1 MKFKNA
7 LKQYL
12 ETFLSQKF
20 NNPFEARIASAK
32 LCKDLFNL
40 KNFDLRG
47 TENLPSKPGVVFI
60 YNHISNNENYTFKD
74 NFQIT
79 LDSHFISS
87 IISYNY
93 HGTPGIRVIR
103 HALPSEKIHN
113 DYYNKFDYIRVHSK
127 DYIPKKVS
135 KKELKESKEE
145 FYEKSKLVLSNKE
158 NLIVTPEGRSSTTDE
173 SPTDFKAGIFRMI
186 IRSGL
191 DPFIVPLVMA
201 NFDKNHFE
209 TVYRCEIKK
218 PFRLSEIISD
228 FNNRSQL
235 DNFLKSIN
243 NKYPKWVDN
252 LIMTKIGYQDEINA
266 LVKKKGSCINKKDL
280 IVFLGSSTFR
290 LWENLSSDFKP
301 YNVINFGFGGAYIK
315 DCLDYFNILFSKI
328 SPAIIVLY
336 VGGNDLSLGFTA
348 EKINELN
355 NELISK
361 IKVKFPNTYIYSV
374 SIKPSR
380 HRIDQMDKIIRLNQ
394 LIQRSLKKDNKTF
407 FIDIFDSFLN
417 PDGSIIDEYFLI
429 DKLHLSQGG
438 YNIWKKEIYNAIQNK
453 ILS

>member
-1 MKFKNA
+1 MNFKNS

-12 ETFLSQKF
+12 ETILSQKF
-20 NNPFEARIASAK
+20 NNPLEARIVSAK

-40 KNFDLRG
+40 KRFDLRG

-93 HGTPGIRVIR
+93 YATPGIRVIR
-103 HALPSEKIHN
+103 NALPSEKIHN
-113 DYYNKFDYIRVHSK
+113 DYYNKFDYIRVYSK
-127 DYIPKKVS
+127 DYIPEKVS
-135 KKELKESKEE
+135 KKELKKSKEE
-145 FYEKSKLVLSNKE
+145 FYDKSKLVLLNRE
-158 NLIVTPEGRSSTTDE
+158 NLILTPEGRSSITDE

-235 DNFLKSIN
+235 DNFLKSLN
-243 NKYPKWVDN
+243 NKYPKWVND
-252 LIMTKIGYQDEINA
+252 LRIIKSGHLDEINV
-266 LVKKKGSCINKKDL
+266 LIKKKGSSFNKKNL

-290 LWENLSSDFKP
+290 LWDSLNSDFEP
-301 YNVINFGFGGAYIK
+301 YNVINYGFGGAFIK
-315 DCLDYFNILFSKI
+315 DCLSYFDALFSDI
-328 SPAIIVLY
+328 NPALIVLY
-336 VGGNDLSLGFTA
+336 VGGNDLSLGHTA
-348 EKINELN
+348 DEINKLN
-355 NELISK
+355 NELIHK
-361 IKVKFPNTYIYSV
+361 IKFKFPKTYIFSV

-380 HRIDQMDKIIRLNQ
+380 HRIDQMNEIIRLNYW
-394 LIQRSLKKDNKTF
+394 IQRDLKKNDRAF
-407 FIDIFDSFLN
+407 FINIFDSFLN
-417 PDGSIIDEYFLI
+417 IDGNIIDKYFLI
-429 DKLHLSQGG
+429 DRLHLSQEG
-438 YNIWKKEIYNAIQNK
+438 YNIWKKVIYNAIKK
-453 ILS
+453 IIP